1 VNLIRSGGFWKVA
14 HRGGA
19 SLASEN
25 TLAAV
30 RAALALGVDMVELDV
45 VAAGGELRIA
55 HSLEQ
60 IGAENP
66 SLQEV
71 LAFFQ
76 AEAPPSVTLDLDLK
90 TPGAEAAV
98 LAALRHHELLP
109 RTLLTSF
116 HGAALRTAR
125 RIEPALTTG
134 LSYPN
139 DRYGLSARRALGPFV
154 RPGLEVLRR
163 ALPVRLDGM
172 VRRAQADAAMLHHA
186 LVSAPLV
193 ERCHR
198 RGTAVFAWTVEG
210 EEDLARMLRAGVDG
224 VIANDPGLL
233 HG

>member
-1 VNLIRSGGFWKVA
+1 VNLIRPGGFWKVA

-30 RAALALGVDMVELDV
+30 GASLGVGVDMIELDV
-45 VAAGGELRIA
+45 VSAGGQLRIA
-55 HSLEQ
+55 HSLAQ
-60 IGAENP
+60 VGADNP
-66 SLQEV
+66 LLEEL

-76 AEAPPSVTLDLDLK
+76 AEAPPSVALDLDLK
-90 TPGAEAAV
+90 APEAVAGV
-98 LAALRHHELLP
+98 LAALREHQLLP

-125 RIEPALTTG
+125 SIEPALKTG

-154 RPGLEVLRR
+154 RPGLDALRRTLPVRIDGMLRR
-163 ALPVRLDGM
+163 ART
-172 VRRAQADAAMLHHA
+172 DAAMLHQA

-193 ERCHR
+193 ERCHG
-198 RGTAVFAWTVEG
+198 RGIAVFAWTVEG
-210 EEDLARMLRAGVDG
+210 AEDLARVLSAGVDG
-224 VIANDPGLL
+224 VIANDPGLF